1 MPLLTVHN
9 LSKSFGAFD
18 LFSDLTFSIPHRAR
32 LGLVGPNGIGKT
44 TLLKIILGEEEA
56 SSGKISKARGIQ
68 IGYLPQEAVLVSDR
82 TLWTECMTVF
92 APLIDKQHELT
103 RLEGLMAHDPAN
115 IELIETYGHLQAEF
129 DALGGYT
136 YELQTRMT
144 LTGLGF
150 TREDE
155 SRPLSQLSG
164 GQRTRALLAKLLLSN
179 PDLLLLDEPTNHL
192 DTESLEWL
200 ESYLKD
206 YPGTILTIAHDRV
219 FLDKIVNQIA
229 ELSNHRLTVFKGNY
243 SYYLAEKE
251 RRLEALKKQMALQRS
266 EIKKTQEFV
275 ERFRFKATKAKQ
287 VQSRLKMLERFEVVE
302 LEKGEKRVH
311 IRFPEAPKSG
321 REVVAARHISKS
333 YGDVSVFTELDL
345 TIHRGEKIALVGV
358 NGAGKSTL
366 SRILSGT
373 EAPSSGQVQYGLN
386 VSLAF
391 FSQESAQNLD
401 YGRTVWDEVRL
412 AGTRSNDQERR
423 NLLGAFL
430 FSGDDVYK
438 EIAVLSG
445 GEKSRLA
452 LLKILLQDSNLLIL
466 DEPTN
471 HLDLKTKDIF
481 QNALLSYTGTLVLVS
496 HDRFFLDRLVHRVI
510 EIRDGRRHEYLG
522 NYSYFIQ
529 KRNEMAQADAG
540 GANTLPAESGPL
552 SGTGDLPSNKKL
564 FKTKEEKRL
573 EAQERNRLSRITRE
587 LKNELTALEDRIARL
602 ETRKAENETTLCAPD
617 IHREPHKIKLLN
629 QEMADL
635 AREIEP
641 LYAAWDRMTAEMETV
656 LQTTKGPP

>member
-1 MPLLTVHN
+1 MVYSKFGNHTMPLLTVHN

-192 DTESLEWL
+192 DIEAVEWL

-206 YPGTILTIAHDRV
+206 WHGAVLIVSHDRY
-219 FLDKIVNQIA
+219 FLDQVTTSILEMNPTL
-229 ELSNHRLTVFKGNY
+229 EEYRGNY
-243 SYYLAEKE
+243 SAYLMQREERYQRRLIEYQDQQEFIEKEEDYIRRNIAGQNTRQAQGRRTRLERMLAEARLTPPMQ
-251 RRLEALKKQMALQRS
+251 RRNLHLNLGNAARSGDLVLRTYGLQVGYADEGRPLFSVPDLTLVRS
-266 EIKKTQEFV
+266 EC
-275 ERFRFKATKAKQ
+275 
-287 VQSRLKMLERFEVVE
+287 
-302 LEKGEKRVH
+302 
-311 IRFPEAPKSG
+311 
-321 REVVAARHISKS
+321 AAII
-333 YGDVSVFTELDL
+333 GP
-345 TIHRGEKIALVGV
+345 
-358 NGAGKSTL
+358 NGAGKTTFLRTILEQIDPYAGETRLGSSLQIGYFAQAHEGLHSDWTL
-366 SRILSGT
+366 MQEIQAQSPKMLPGEIRD
-373 EAPSSGQVQYGLN
+373 Y
-386 VSLAF
+386 LAK
-391 FSQESAQNLD
+391 
-401 YGRTVWDEVRL
+401 
-412 AGTRSNDQERR
+412 
-423 NLLGAFL
+423 FL
-430 FSGDDVYK
+430 FTGEDVFK
-438 EIAVLSG
+438 EVNLLSG
-445 GEKSRLA
+445 GERGRLA
-452 LLKILLQDSNLLIL
+452 LALLALKGANLLLL

-471 HLDLKTKDIF
+471 HLDLPSQEILQSVLAEFK
-481 QNALLSYTGTLVLVS
+481 GTILLVS
-496 HDRFFLDRLVHRVI
+496 HDRFLIDALATQVWEVLPTRRELVVFK
-510 EIRDGRRHEYLG
+510 GTYSEYKASKIQPAPVVVPAKKPEVVSSKPRMGLSKG
-522 NYSYFIQ
+522 EQAKIQ
-529 KRNEMAQADAG
+529 KRIE
-540 GANTLPAESGPL
+540 LV
-552 SGTGDLPSNKKL
+552 
-564 FKTKEEKRL
+564 EEKISQIETRLKVIEVQLENPPTDAARVHKLGNEYTSLHQEL
-573 EAQERNRLSRITRE
+573 EAH
-587 LKNELTALEDRIARL
+587 LEDWS
-602 ETRKAENETTLCAPD
+602 
-617 IHREPHKIKLLN
+617 KLVDELN
-629 QEMADL
+629 SNAHFSQF
-635 AREIEP
+635 
-641 LYAAWDRMTAEMETV
+641 
-656 LQTTKGPP
+656 G

>member
-1 MPLLTVHN
+1 LIN
-9 LSKSFGAFD
+9 INNISLSFADRKIFDGITWLIPEKSR
-18 LFSDLTFSIPHRAR
+18 I
-32 LGLVGPNGIGKT
+32 GLVGDNGTGKT
-44 TLLKIILGEEEA
+44 TLLKAIMGMVDLD
-56 SSGKISKARGIQ
+56 RGAIEIPNRKNRT
-68 IGYLPQEAVLVSDR
+68 IGYLPQDLVELEPLPLTDYMRIKSGLAEIDEYLTILKNYEIAAAR
-82 TLWTECMTVF
+82 FQAREGYRF
-92 APLIDKQHELT
+92 AAKAKQ
-103 RLEGLMAHDPAN
+103 
-115 IELIETYGHLQAEF
+115 I
-129 DALGGYT
+129 
-136 YELQTRMT
+136 
-144 LTGLGF
+144 
-150 TREDE
+150 
-155 SRPLSQLSG
+155 LSG
-164 GQRTRALLAKLLLSN
+164 FGFRERDFSRNCTEFSGGWKMRILIALILLSA
-179 PDLLLLDEPTNHL
+179 PDIMLLDEPTNHL
-192 DTESLEWL
+192 DTESMEWL

-206 YPGTILTIAHDRV
+206 YPGTIVTIAHDRV

-266 EIKKTQEFV
+266 EIKKTQEFI

-287 VQSRLKMLERFEVVE
+287 VQSRLKMLERFEIVE
-302 LEKGEKRVH
+302 MEKGGKQVH

-321 REVVAARHISKS
+321 REVVAVRQLSKQ
-333 YGDVSVFTELDL
+333 YGDLTVFKEIDL
-345 TIHRGEKIALVGV
+345 TIQRGEKIALVGI

-366 SRILSGT
+366 ARILSRT
-373 EAPSSGQVQYGLN
+373 EEPSSGQVQYGLN

-401 YGRTVWDEVRL
+401 YRRSVWDEVRL

-438 EIAVLSG
+438 EISVLSG

-481 QNALLSYTGTLVLVS
+481 QSALMSYTGTVVIVS

-529 KRNEMAQADAG
+529 KRSETAQTDAG
-540 GANTLPAESGPL
+540 GANTLQAECGPL
-552 SGTGDLPSNKKL
+552 SGIGDLPSNKKV
-564 FKTKEEKRL
+564 FKTREEKQL
-573 EAQERNRLSRITRE
+573 EALERNRLSRITRD
-587 LKNELTALEDRIARL
+587 LKNELAALEDRIAGL
-602 ETRKAENETTLCAPD
+602 ETRKAENETILCAPD
-617 IHREPHKIKLLN
+617 IHREPHKIKKLN
-629 QEMADL
+629 HDLADL
-635 AREIEP
+635 ARELEV

-656 LQTTKGPP
+656 LQTTKGHP